1 MTLPKTVLITGAT
14 GLVGG
19 GVLRSIL
26 AEDPAIEVFALMRDT
41 AGWNRLSADL
51 GLLAARVVPVRGD
64 VTLPH
69 LGLEPLVRRRLE
81 LQTTAIVHA
90 AADTSFSRTLEHS
103 LTVNAVGT
111 QRVVQLAHDCQRL
124 ERLSFVSTAFVA
136 GRATGSIPEADNG
149 CSAGWVNAYEQS
161 KYEAESIIRTS
172 ALPWTILRSSTIV
185 CRTVA
190 GDVSQIN
197 AVHRA
202 LRIYHRGLAAMMPGD
217 RNNPLDV
224 VTADFVSDAI
234 ARLTFDPRAE
244 ARTVHLCAGRN
255 ALTLG
260 ELVDTAYEV
269 WAADPS
275 WRKRGVERAMITDPE
290 TYRLFEQAVH
300 ETGDPRLRAILTAL
314 SYFIPQLA
322 LPKIFQTSVAE
333 ELLGSTPP
341 CSREFWLPMLRQLR
355 TTNWGRASNW
365 EHAVREVA

>member
-1 MTLPKTVLITGAT
+1 MTLPKMVLVTGAT

-19 GVLRSIL
+19 GVLRRIL
-26 AEDPAIEVFALMRDT
+26 ADDLGVEVFALSRDA
-41 AGWNRLSADL
+41 AGWNRLAGEL
-51 GLLAARVVPVRGD
+51 GVLAARVVPVRGD
-64 VTLPH
+64 VTLPQ

-81 LQTTAIVHA
+81 LQTSAIVHA
-90 AADTSFSRTLEHS
+90 AADTSFSRTLQHS
-103 LTVNAVGT
+103 LAVNAVGT
-111 QRVVQLAHDCQRL
+111 ANVIELACDCPRL

-149 CSAGWVNAYEQS
+149 CHAGWVNAYEES
-161 KYEAESIIRTS
+161 KYEAESIVRS
-172 ALPWTILRSSTIV
+172 SGLPWTILRSSTLA
-185 CRTVA
+185 CRSTR

-202 LRIYHRGLAAMMPGD
+202 LRIYPRGLAAMMPGD

-224 VTADFVSDAI
+224 VTANFVSDAI

-244 ARTVHLCAGRN
+244 GKTVHLCAGRN

-260 ELVDTAYEV
+260 ELVDTAYDV
-269 WAADPS
+269 WAAEPA

-300 ETGDPRLRAILTAL
+300 QTGDPRLRAILTSL

-322 LPKIFQTSVAE
+322 LPKVFETSVAE
-333 ELLGSTPP
+333 DLLGTAPP
-341 CSREFWLPMLRQLR
+341 CSREFWLPMLKQLLA
-355 TTNWGRASNW
+355 TNWG
-365 EHAVREVA
+365 HAVREAA